1 MIVPFI
7 DSVTATS
14 VYLNPDFVMSLRP
27 DPADPHRVTIIKL
40 KDGET
45 LRVIG
50 EHTEVAEKLVLIPAV

>member
-7 DSVTATS
+7 DSVTATN
-14 VYLNPDFVMSLRP
+14 VYLNPDFEMSLRP
-27 DPADPHRVTIIKL
+27 DPTEPDGVTMVKL

-50 EHTEVAEKLVLIPAV
+50 EHTEVAEKLGMTPAV

>member
-14 VYLNPDFVMSLRP
+14 VYLNPDFIMSLRP
-27 DPADPHRVTIIKL
+27 DPADPHRVTIVKL

-50 EHTEVAEKLVLIPAV
+50 EHTEVAEKLTITSAV

>member
-7 DSVTATS
+7 DSVTATN

-27 DPADPHRVTIIKL
+27 DPADPHRVTIVKL

-50 EHTEVAEKLVLIPAV
+50 EHTEVAEKLAMTPAV